1 MLYFFIEVHME
12 NQVNVGDQNTQQVGQ
27 NPVSQPMQIPE
38 KPKINYWM
46 VSTLILAALF
56 FGILGLYVFSRYQNN
71 QSGLSITPTIPPLLN
86 QLACSQ
92 DNDCVIGIQA
102 TSCCSCPK
110 AINKKLIGTDDWE
123 QYGSGK
129 DYSSQQTK
137 SCGGTVACKPC
148 EFPETPVC
156 SSGRCQFSNQ
166 TNIQP
171 STVKKQNSE
180 VFIQLEKTTYQ
191 HDDKVFEPVK
201 YSLINTS
208 PKTVYFLSG
217 CAVVLPEVYKI
228 QDSQK
233 NKLQKSALVCEAI
246 PRVNQVS
253 SGGKIELGWNQ
264 QNLGKFVEDG
274 QYQFAVEYSFDKV
287 RDYGIGSKLE
297 AISDIF
303 TIRQVTWDINKQ
315 KQICE
320 LYGVGFHS
328 NDFFYSKQD
337 CLERLN
343 K

>member
-1 MLYFFIEVHME
+1 ME

-148 EFPETPVC
+148 ELPETPIC
-156 SSGRCQFSNQ
+156 SNGQCQFPSK

-171 STVKKQNSE
+171 SDTQKQKIG
-180 VFIQLEKTTYQ
+180 VVIQLEKTTYRSGESVVFTITNNTQ
-191 HDDKVFEPVK
+191 NNAYYFPETCASSLVQVFTIPDDNSTPILGDQKVCMLAPAVETLLPNGD
-201 YSLINTS
+201 ITS
-208 PKTVYFLSG
+208 KIPEKTLSKMVPG
-217 CAVVLPEVYKI
+217 KYKI
-228 QDSQK
+228 
-233 NKLQKSALVCEAI
+233 
-246 PRVNQVS
+246 
-253 SGGKIELGWNQ
+253 
-264 QNLGKFVEDG
+264 KF
-274 QYQFAVEYSFDKV
+274 YYSTEK
-287 RDYGIGSKLE
+287 RDRFGIGEQSIIESETL
-297 AISDIF
+297 
-303 TIRQVTWDINKQ
+303 TITK
-315 KQICE
+315 
-320 LYGVGFHS
+320 
-328 NDFFYSKQD
+328 
-337 CLERLN
+337 
-343 K
+343 